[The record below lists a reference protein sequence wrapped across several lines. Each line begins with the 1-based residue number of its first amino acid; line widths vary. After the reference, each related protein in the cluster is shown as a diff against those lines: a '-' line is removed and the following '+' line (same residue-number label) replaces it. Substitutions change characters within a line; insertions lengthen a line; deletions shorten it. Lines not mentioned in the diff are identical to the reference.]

1 MTFTVKP
8 LFGSEFQESAA
19 RFSKDADLANSQT
32 HLASDTRK
40 FREKKWK
47 EAIELGWAACLITE
61 ADGGLGGT
69 ILDFCA
75 LLEGTAQYALPLPIS
90 AGFGLPALL
99 LSSLNF
105 DGKQALLGAMADGTV
120 RLQPIFQPLDP
131 FMQQMSHDMTL
142 RIETSPN
149 GLSLNGKVS
158 GLESVPDATHYLLCC
173 AQADGSP
180 ALWLLATDDVSAA
193 ISHEI
198 RIDSRDSI
206 SITFAHQPLHHQW
219 RLSSGADFAS
229 TFKGV
234 RDYGAL
240 FACVEAVSSMGAA
253 LEQTIHYLSERKQF
267 DVTLSTFQVLRHYIA
282 DVYAKYDCFRALV
295 SALTRQASVTG
306 RLSARDVSLLKIY
319 LSQVG
324 PKLAHTVIQ
333 THGGMGMTEELWA
346 TRLNK
351 RILMTNLEYGDGQYH
366 TERAYTLSKAE
377 EQHA

>member
-19 RFSKDADLANSQT
+19 RFAKDADLANTSLHTPTDKQRF
-32 HLASDTRK
+32 H
-40 FREKKWK
+40 EEKWK
-47 EAIELGWAACLITE
+47 AAIELGWAACLISE
-61 ADGGLGGT
+61 EEGGLGGT
-69 ILDFCA
+69 LLDFCA
-75 LLEGTAQYALPLPIS
+75 LLEGTAQYALPLPVS

-99 LSSLNF
+99 LSSLSF
-105 DGKQALLGAMADGTV
+105 AGKEALLGAMADGTI

-131 FMQQMSHDMTL
+131 FTQQMSQNMTL
-142 RIETSPN
+142 SIQTS
-149 GLSLNGKVS
+149 GHGMDLNGTVS
-158 GLESVPDATHYLLCC
+158 GLERVPDATHYLLCC

-180 ALWLLATDDVSAA
+180 TLWLLPTDDVRVAV
-193 ISHEI
+193 SHAV

-206 SITFAHQPLHHQW
+206 SVTFDQQPLHLQW
-219 RLSSGADFAS
+219 RLASGAVLESALAHM
-229 TFKGV
+229 
-234 RDYGAL
+234 RDIGAL
-240 FACVEAVSSMGAA
+240 FACVEAVASMGAA
-253 LEQTIHYLSERKQF
+253 LEQTIRYLSERKQF
-267 DVTLSTFQVLRHYIA
+267 DVTLSTFQVLRHYLA
-282 DVYAKYDCFRALV
+282 DVYTKYDCFRALV
-295 SALTRQASVTG
+295 SALTRQASASG
-306 RLSARDVSLLKIY
+306 RIAARDVSLLKLY

-366 TERAYTLSKAE
+366 AERAYTLSKAD

>member
-19 RFSKDADLANSQT
+19 RFAKDADLANNSL
-32 HLASDTRK
+32 HDLSEKRL
-40 FREKKWK
+40 FRDKKWK
-47 EAIELGWAACLITE
+47 EAIELGWAACLVSE
-61 ADGGLGGT
+61 EDGGLGGT
-69 ILDFCA
+69 LLDFCA

-105 DGKQALLGAMADGTV
+105 DGKQALLAAIADGTI

-131 FMQQMSHDMTL
+131 FMQQMSQDMTL
-142 RIETSPN
+142 RIQGSSK
-149 GLSLNGKVS
+149 GIALNGKVA
-158 GLESVPDATHYLLCC
+158 GLEYVPDATHYLLCC

-180 ALWLLATDDVSAA
+180 ALWLLATDDVSATV
-193 ISHEI
+193 SHEI

-206 SITFAHQPLHHQW
+206 TVTFDQQPLHLQW
-219 RLSSGADFAS
+219 RISSGAPFAKA
-229 TFKGV
+229 FERM

-253 LEQTIHYLSERKQF
+253 LEQTIRYLSERKQF
-267 DVTLSTFQVLRHYIA
+267 DVTLSTFQVLRHYLA

-295 SALTRQASVTG
+295 SAQTRLASASGTV
-306 RLSARDVSLLKIY
+306 SARDISLLKIY

-333 THGGMGMTEELWA
+333 AHGGMGMTEELWA

-366 TERAYTLSKAE
+366 TERAYTLSTADK
-377 EQHA
+377 QHA

>member
-19 RFSKDADLANSQT
+19 RFAKDADLASSAI
-32 HLASDTRK
+32 HEASGKRS

-47 EAIELGWAACLITE
+47 EAIDLGWAACLISE

-69 ILDFCA
+69 LLDFCA
-75 LLEGTAQYALPLPIS
+75 LLEGTAQYALPLPVS
-90 AGFGLPALL
+90 TGLGLPALL

-105 DGKQALLGAMADGTV
+105 EGKQALLGAIADGTV

-131 FMQQMSHDMTL
+131 FMQQMSRDMTL
-142 RIETSPN
+142 SIQASPQ

-158 GLESVPDATHYLLCC
+158 GLELVPDATHYLLCC

-180 ALWLLATDDVSAA
+180 SLWLLATDDVNASV
-193 ISHEI
+193 SHEI

-206 SITFAHQPLHHQW
+206 SISFAHQSLHLQW
-219 RLSSGADFAS
+219 RLSSGDVFAS
-229 TFKGV
+229 AFDQM

-253 LEQTIHYLSERKQF
+253 LEQTIRYLSERKQF
-267 DVTLSTFQVLRHYIA
+267 DVTLSTFQVLRHYLA
-282 DVYAKYDCFRALV
+282 DIYTKYDCFRALV
-295 SALTRQASVTG
+295 SAQTRQASASG
-306 RLSARDVSLLKIY
+306 RLSARDISLLKIY

-366 TERAYTLSKAE
+366 TERAYTLTKAE